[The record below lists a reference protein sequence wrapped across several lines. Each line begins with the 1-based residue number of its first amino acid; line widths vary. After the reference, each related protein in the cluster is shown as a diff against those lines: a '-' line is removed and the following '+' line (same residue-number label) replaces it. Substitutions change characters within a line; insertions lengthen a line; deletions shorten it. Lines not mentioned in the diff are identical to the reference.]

1 LTRWTVLDPTRHSR
15 AVFNIPLPPASDARI
30 ASSTFGSTRARPL
43 GPFSLAL
50 AMPDA
55 RVDPLLND
63 RPFEFGEY
71 PEHLK

>member
-1 LTRWTVLDPTRHSR
+1 
-15 AVFNIPLPPASDARI
+15 
-30 ASSTFGSTRARPL
+30 
-43 GPFSLAL
+43 
-50 AMPDA
+50 MPDA